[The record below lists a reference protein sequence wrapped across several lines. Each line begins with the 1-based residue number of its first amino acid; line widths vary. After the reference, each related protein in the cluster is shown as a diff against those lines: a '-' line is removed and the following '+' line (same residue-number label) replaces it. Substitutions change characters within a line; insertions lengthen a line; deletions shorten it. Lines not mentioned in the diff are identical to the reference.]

1 MAENNTTSRSSDKP
15 AIVDK
20 LGTEEQ
26 QKGLVEFM
34 RHCSTPMTIAVQ
46 GDWGTGKTSM
56 MQLLKNQLD
65 DISGST
71 LWFPT
76 WQFAVLGEQDRL
88 LMDLLMLLCCKL
100 KEKCSEMDEKDEVF
114 FHKLFRFIKRVG
126 RASAI
131 GGLYLAAETGKTL
144 TGIDCTNVNKPKGNH
159 KAKCRIKFDR
169 LERVLKKRLQ
179 WQIKPILSCD

>member
-1 MAENNTTSRSSDKP
+1 MTENNTTSCSSDMP

-56 MQLLKNQLD
+56 MRLLEKELKKEN
-65 DISGST
+65 GST

-88 LMDLLMLLCCKL
+88 LMNLLMLLCCKL
-100 KEKCSEMDEKDEVF
+100 EEKCTQMKEEDKKL
-114 FHKLFRFIKRVG
+114 FHKVFRFIKRVG

-131 GGLYLAAETGKTL
+131 GGFYLAAETGKTL
-144 TGIDCTNVNKPKGNH
+144 TGIDCTNVLDKQH
-159 KAKCRIKFDR
+159 
-169 LERVLKKRLQ
+169 V
-179 WQIKPILSCD
+179 